1 MIAIMFWL
9 YTRWSMLDQSAGWG
23 HHRPAVKRNLSGAMR
38 GTVRKISLPRR
49 FIADLM
55 HASMRVPFISL
66 SRTLDVSQLI
76 EARAQVARP
85 PGWAAIFV
93 KAFAL
98 VARDEPVLR
107 TLYVKFP
114 WPHFFELPRSVGMV
128 AIARVEDGQDCILPE
143 KISAPE
149 ERPLTEIDAQI
160 RRAKNAPLMEVP
172 AFRKILAAT
181 RLPLPLRRLCWLVGL
196 NVGRMHANHFGSF
209 GVTSVAAYG
218 PGELHA
224 LSPGPF
230 LLSYGVVRPDRAIDV
245 IIRWDHRVTDAA
257 FIAGALT
264 RLEQVLNTEI
274 SAELHGVGLEAEAK
288 AARAAGT

>member
-1 MIAIMFWL
+1 
-9 YTRWSMLDQSAGWG
+9 
-23 HHRPAVKRNLSGAMR
+23 MR

-49 FIADLM
+49 FIIDLM
-55 HASMRVPFISL
+55 HASMRVPFVSL
-66 SRTLDVSQLI
+66 SRPLDVSQLI
-76 EARAQVARP
+76 EVRAQVPQR

-98 VARDEPVLR
+98 LAKDEPVLR
-107 TLYVKFP
+107 TLYVKLP
-114 WPHFFELPRSVGMV
+114 WPHFYELPRSVGMV

-143 KISAPE
+143 KVPAPDQ
-149 ERPLTEIDAQI
+149 RPLTEIDAQI
-160 RRAKNAPLMEVP
+160 RRAKDAPLMEIP
-172 AFRKILAAT
+172 AFRKIMMAA
-181 RLPLPLRRLCWLVGL
+181 RLPLPLRRLSWLIGL
-196 NVGRMHANHFGSF
+196 NIGRMYANNFGSF

-230 LLSYGVVRPDRAIDV
+230 LLSYGVVRPDQSIDV

-257 FIAGALT
+257 FIARTLT

-274 SAELHGVGLEAEAK
+274 LAELRGNPQPAEAK
-288 AARAAGT
+288 PARAAAT

>member
-1 MIAIMFWL
+1 
-9 YTRWSMLDQSAGWG
+9 
-23 HHRPAVKRNLSGAMR
+23 MR

-66 SRTLDVSQLI
+66 SRTLDVSRLI
-76 EARAQVARP
+76 EARAQVPKP

-98 VARDEPVLR
+98 LARDEPVLR
-107 TLYVKFP
+107 TLYVKLP

-143 KISAPE
+143 KVPAPD
-149 ERPLTEIDAQI
+149 ERPLTDIGAQI
-160 RRAKNAPLMEVP
+160 RRARDLPLMEVP
-172 AFRKILAAT
+172 AFRKILMAT
-181 RLPLPLRRLCWLVGL
+181 RLPLPLRRLSWLVGL
-196 NVGRMHANHFGSF
+196 NVGRMYANNFGSF

-230 LLSYGVVRPDRAIDV
+230 LLSYGVVRPDRSIDV
-245 IIRWDHRVTDAA
+245 IIRWDHRITDAA
-257 FIAGALT
+257 FIAGTLT

-274 SAELHGVGLEAEAK
+274 SAELRGIRQPAEVNPAP
-288 AARAAGT
+288 AAT